1 MTYGTGNFMRTY
13 KRNNR
18 DDVRFDEGRNV
29 PRDRKRD
36 KKRSKEQRR
45 LIRKLKLKEQEE

>member
-29 PRDRKRD
+29 PRDR
-36 KKRSKEQRR
+36 

>member
-29 PRDRKRD
+29 PRD